1 MKFGIAKELIT
12 PPLKTHMGGYG
23 SLYVKHFVGIHD
35 DLFVK
40 TLLLDDGRRRIVLMT
55 CDLLMH
61 DYALTETI
69 GEYIESRHG
78 IPRGNLVLS
87 YTHSHAGPALE
98 GYDPGQASPEYEN
111 FLLDRMKSCIDRAC
125 VNIVEGRM
133 EFGSAEGDWN
143 INRRLIVNGQMRL
156 APNLSGNK
164 DRTINILKLSDT
176 AGQCKALFL
185 NYACHPVTLGDTLWI
200 SAEFPGRLCQVLD
213 THFYGCTTMFFQGA
227 GANSRPLIT
236 AGPDNKWKG
245 CSFEEVDG
253 MASAMAISV
262 RNALDSGKLQPVAPD
277 LAARQFLVTLE
288 TEVYPKEFFQK
299 VLDDPKLADS
309 PPTLNE
315 ARLVLERYDRTDN
328 TVPLHAAIIRLADGI
343 YIASL
348 CGEVCLEVKQEIE
361 KVFEGKRLIFI
372 GYCDGTAYIPD
383 DKLIDEG
390 GYEVDGSV
398 VEFCL
403 KGRFKKGI
411 NLKLREAYGTNL
423 RRLEEERTASG
434 RL

>member
-1 MKFGIAKELIT
+1 MKFGIAKDLIT

-23 SLYVKHFVGIHD
+23 SLYGKDFVGVHD
-35 DLFVK
+35 DLYVK
-40 TLLLDDGRRRIVLMT
+40 TLLLDDGRQKIVLMT

-61 DYALTETI
+61 GYELTETI
-69 GEYIESRHG
+69 SEYIESRHG

-98 GYDPGQASPEYEN
+98 GYDPGQASPEYES
-111 FLLDRMKSCIDRAC
+111 FLLDRMKNCIDRAC
-125 VNIVEGRM
+125 VNVVEGRM
-133 EFGSAEGDWN
+133 EFGSVEGDWN
-143 INRRLIVNGQMRL
+143 ISRRLIVNGQMCS

-176 AGQCKALFL
+176 AGQCKALLL
-185 NYACHPVTLGDTLWI
+185 NYSCHPVTLADTLWI
-200 SAEFPGRLCQVLD
+200 SAEFPGRLCQILD

-227 GANSRPLIT
+227 GGNTRPLIA
-236 AGPDNKWKG
+236 AGPNNTWKC

-262 RNALDSGKLQPVAPD
+262 RNAMDCGKLQPVTPD

-299 VLDDPKLADS
+299 VLDAQGPAATPSSK
-309 PPTLNE
+309 NE
-315 ARLVLERYDRTDN
+315 ARVVLERYDRTDN
-328 TVPLHAAIIRLADGI
+328 TVPLHAAIIRLGEGL
-343 YIASL
+343 YVASL
-348 CGEVCLEVKQEIE
+348 CGEVCLEVKQEVA
-361 KVFEGKRLIFI
+361 KVFAGKRLIFV

-403 KGRFKKGI
+403 KGRLKKGI
-411 NLKLREAYGTNL
+411 NAKLREAYGTNL
-423 RRLEEERTASG
+423 RRLEEERQA
-434 RL
+434 